1 MNTHIHT
8 TQNCF
13 KSVMIDNSK
22 SRKSESSIKK
32 RESQWQNE
40 VIKGKTSLPDII
52 ALSYGDRF
60 IPRRYFSQRLKTNL
74 KFATKNM
81 EKDVLTLRFTANY
94 WRQSCVKIAI
104 NRTLQLKEERILLLS
119 DPVVKGLENN
129 INVFDT
135 LHAYSDEYDWRCSP
149 RSKPQAFAETTHD
162 SPGFDST
169 FDPNMV
175 DWSADGQIV
184 ASFGQDLIIWKRTDD
199 VTMLFNVKS
208 IKSLAFSPDGKILAI
223 GCKINDY
230 PVLELWK
237 VVNSTKSLVINGK
250 VFSPDHSELQSMIWN
265 PSGTQIICGTG
276 SGFLYVLS
284 TPNLKVIRK
293 VRRHKMPITRIKL
306 SPNMRYLASADI
318 SGDIVVYNWSSCN
331 VYLVVCSK
339 RKRHTDFDWHPW
351 NGEDLIIAETVPASI
366 VVLHVPSKE
375 IVAYYQ
381 RMDRRI
387 VINYI
392 TFSKITAELLVSVS
406 MRGNDGCWEFK
417 ILVMASLNRVV
428 DLLNI
433 PESGARFVVWSPDG
447 TRLATSGND
456 ETLTIWNFCPDNR
469 TERNAFGTLRQKNSC
484 KLSSRFGNVFNSWDC
499 IK

>member
-199 VTMLFNVKS
+199 VTMLFNVK
-208 IKSLAFSPDGKILAI
+208 A
-223 GCKINDY
+223 
-230 PVLELWK
+230 
-237 VVNSTKSLVINGK
+237 
-250 VFSPDHSELQSMIWN
+250 
-265 PSGTQIICGTG
+265 
-276 SGFLYVLS
+276 
-284 TPNLKVIRK
+284 
-293 VRRHKMPITRIKL
+293 
-306 SPNMRYLASADI
+306 
-318 SGDIVVYNWSSCN
+318 
-331 VYLVVCSK
+331 
-339 RKRHTDFDWHPW
+339 
-351 NGEDLIIAETVPASI
+351 
-366 VVLHVPSKE
+366 
-375 IVAYYQ
+375 
-381 RMDRRI
+381 
-387 VINYI
+387 
-392 TFSKITAELLVSVS
+392 
-406 MRGNDGCWEFK
+406 
-417 ILVMASLNRVV
+417 
-428 DLLNI
+428 
-433 PESGARFVVWSPDG
+433 
-447 TRLATSGND
+447 
-456 ETLTIWNFCPDNR
+456 
-469 TERNAFGTLRQKNSC
+469 
-484 KLSSRFGNVFNSWDC
+484 
-499 IK
+499 